1 MSKYEAGGFMYY
13 TTLPTDALAI
23 FRDSIQ
29 ETEAFGFEQA
39 RNCQWELG
47 LIYFNF
53 GLLFFSII
61 FSHLI

>member
-1 MSKYEAGGFMYY
+1 MSKYEGGAFMYY

-29 ETEAFGFEQA
+29 ETEAFGFEEA

-47 LIYFNF
+47 NFLFSLVVFFILYFRY
-53 GLLFFSII
+53 S
-61 FSHLI
+61 